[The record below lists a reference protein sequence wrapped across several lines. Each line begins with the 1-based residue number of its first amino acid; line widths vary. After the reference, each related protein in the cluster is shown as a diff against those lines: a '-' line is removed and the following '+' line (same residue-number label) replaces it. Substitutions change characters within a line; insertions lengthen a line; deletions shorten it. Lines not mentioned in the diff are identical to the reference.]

1 MNLSSRSFT
10 KKIIGCIGLGKI
22 GFALSKNFSKG
33 GYSVICH
40 DVSESVMEKARNTFG
55 AKTVYKAREVVD
67 QADIVVTALPND
79 EILKN
84 VMISI
89 LPFFRSNQVHVS
101 CSTVSPDTSKKISA
115 LHRKTKSYFIS
126 APIFARPDGL
136 TKSQSTI
143 PISGSKEALK
153 EIILLLQ
160 TTSTGLFSFGSDPG
174 AANVVKLCGNYLI
187 GCAIQSIS
195 ESLQLAE
202 SNGIDRK
209 EVMKMLNSTIF
220 DCLIYRGYGT
230 RIAERDHYPHPNAHF
245 SLKLGKKDIAL
256 VLKTAFSSGVPLPFG
271 SVLYNRFV
279 SSSSKGRDNLDW
291 SAIGLLESEDSG
303 MDLAE
308 TISKLKKLKKEDS
321 S

>member
-1 MNLSSRSFT
+1 MKFSSRNFS
-10 KKIIGCIGLGKI
+10 KKVIGCIGLGKI
-22 GFALSKNFSKG
+22 GFALTNNFSKG

-40 DVSESVMEKARNTFG
+40 DVSESIMKKARNTFG
-55 AKTVYKAREVVD
+55 AKTVFKAEEVVD
-67 QADIVVTALPND
+67 QSDIVVTALPND
-79 EILKN
+79 EILEN

-101 CSTVSPDTSKKISA
+101 CSTVSPETSRKLSA
-115 LHRKTKSYFIS
+115 FHRRTESYFIS

-136 TKSQSTI
+136 AKSQSTI
-143 PISGSKEALK
+143 PISGSKEVLR
-153 EIILLLQ
+153 EIIPLLQ
-160 TTSTGLFSFGSDPG
+160 TTSSGVFSFGSDPG

-220 DCLIYRGYGT
+220 DCLIYKGYGT
-230 RIAERDHYPHPNAHF
+230 RVAERDHYPHPNAHF
-245 SLKLGKKDIAL
+245 SLELGKKDIAL

-291 SAIGLLESEDSG
+291 SAIGLLESEDAG
-303 MDLAE
+303 MDLSK
-308 TISKLKKLKKEDS
+308 TITKLKN
-321 S
+321 